1 MPELEDSAFLFPHQ
15 MLPNSS
21 CPCIGAPLKML
32 KLLCSKLPSMD
43 TRGELAVEGTVGKFE
58 GPMPVKAEFV
68 MGVMHL
74 VYLVQK
80 K

>member
-1 MPELEDSAFLFPHQ
+1 
-15 MLPNSS
+15 
-21 CPCIGAPLKML
+21 
-32 KLLCSKLPSMD
+32 MD

-80 K
+80 KWLLPYFRSAHHD